1 MGLLKWI
8 AKKFKCESKCMY
20 NIEDE
25 LFDNNILD
33 HTLNQYSLK
42 MKDMKRILKILNK
55 RERISFPVST
65 QSTHS
70 THSTVL

>member
-1 MGLLKWI
+1 
-8 AKKFKCESKCMY
+8 MY

-65 QSTHS
+65 HS
-70 THSTVL
+70 THSSVL

>member
-1 MGLLKWI
+1 MNC
-8 AKKFKCESKCMY
+8 KFCKPY
-20 NIEDE
+20 IGFN
-25 LFDNNILD
+25 NNILD

-55 RERISFPVST
+55 RERVSFPVST

-70 THSTVL
+70 TVL

>member
-25 LFDNNILD
+25 LFDNNVLD

-55 RERISFPVST
+55 RERINFNVST
-65 QSTHS
+65 NSTNS
-70 THSTVL
+70 TII